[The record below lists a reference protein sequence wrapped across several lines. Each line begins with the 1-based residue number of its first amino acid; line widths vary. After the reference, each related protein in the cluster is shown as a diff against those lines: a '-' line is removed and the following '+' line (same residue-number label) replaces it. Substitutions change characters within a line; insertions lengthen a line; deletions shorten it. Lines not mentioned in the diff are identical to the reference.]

1 MGFIGDK
8 CEVDINECDSDPC
21 FNGATCNDLID
32 GFSCSCLP
40 GFKGKSNFINGRIF
54 FFLKCLK
61 SELKLME
68 NCNIYKF

>member
-54 FFLKCLK
+54 FF
-61 SELKLME
+61 
-68 NCNIYKF
+68 